1 MAINFTTDIL
11 TVNED
16 DALNA
21 GTDETTQ
28 LAFDTALP
36 AISAYLATQT
46 AGTDGDI
53 QTPEVASQ
61 ANFVN
66 LAFTGGSSLTALTF
80 ASDANGTD
88 FSTTVGVDSGLVT
101 IDGDSILL
109 YAVAG
114 FRTSSSVARAARP
127 VRSRSQLRCKTRR
140 TATTPAGSSTTKRS
154 TTMVTTRSAR
164 SISIPS
170 PVKFSCRRT
179 ASPPSCSAISRMFR
193 PRIRFSR

>member
-1 MAINFTTDIL
+1 MTPDAEPALALREGMQMAINFTTDIL

-88 FSTTVGVDSGLVT
+88 FSTTVGVDSDLDT
-101 IDGDSILL
+101 IAGDSILL

-114 FRTSSSVARAARP
+114 FP
-127 VRSRSQLRCKTRR
+127 
-140 TATTPAGSSTTKRS
+140 
-154 TTMVTTRSAR
+154 
-164 SISIPS
+164 
-170 PVKFSCRRT
+170 
-179 ASPPSCSAISRMFR
+179 
-193 PRIRFSR
+193 

>member
-66 LAFTGGSSLTALTF
+66 LAFTGGSKSHRSHLRVRRERHGLL
-80 ASDANGTD
+80 D
-88 FSTTVGVDSGLVT
+88 DSG
-101 IDGDSILL
+101 
-109 YAVAG
+109 
-114 FRTSSSVARAARP
+114 
-127 VRSRSQLRCKTRR
+127 RR
-140 TATTPAGSSTTKRS
+140 
-154 TTMVTTRSAR
+154 
-164 SISIPS
+164 
-170 PVKFSCRRT
+170 
-179 ASPPSCSAISRMFR
+179 
-193 PRIRFSR
+193 